1 MADRLAIDYVSPLPP
16 VRSGIADYS
25 RDLLPQLAALCD
37 LRVIHLPGQPLASE
51 LEREWQPSPPE
62 VLGREGRLPLY
73 QMGNNIYHQEILEL
87 ALRCPG
93 VATLHDV
100 VLHHLLVED
109 TLAQQDSA
117 AYKQRLVADH
127 GWMGDV
133 ISTARDWTE
142 LGQTALFELP
152 AHRTLARRQR
162 GVLVHSRWA
171 ADLVHWDSPEIPVR
185 EVPMG
190 VPLPA
195 PVAVDDRREW
205 RSRLGLAKEE
215 PLLGTFGF
223 QTPIKRTD
231 RVLEALTRP
240 ELRQAHLVVGG
251 EINPR
256 LRLRAQARELGIEER
271 VHFVGFLDYR
281 DFEGA
286 IAACDLCLNLRY
298 PSAGETSASLL
309 RVLAVGRPAVVSDY
323 AYSSELPDEVAVKI
337 PLGDGEVEALATR
350 VGELVADRRRLA
362 AMGEASREYIR
373 DHHDP
378 GQAAAA
384 VMEACRELAGLEPPG
399 DKPAVVEPPTS
410 LVWRQLDGDLEVE
423 GAERPWA
430 EGESR
435 RVRIRLANRGLARW
449 LATGRGPGG
458 VMIEVQW
465 RRSPSHRATNNVWLE
480 QPKDLEPGEEQW
492 LELEMRRPLGASFL
506 YIEPHVQGVTGFFG
520 LGGPLWSQSY

>member
-1 MADRLAIDYVSPLPP
+1 MADPFPIDYVSPLPP

-25 RDLLPQLAALCD
+25 RDLLPHLGEVCD
-37 LRVIHLPGQPLASE
+37 LRVIRLPGQPLAAE
-51 LEREWQPSPPE
+51 LERDWQPSSPE
-62 VLGREGRLPLY
+62 VLGQDGRLPLY
-73 QMGNNIYHQEILEL
+73 QMGNNVYHREILDL

-93 VATLHDV
+93 VVTLHDV

-109 TLAQQDSA
+109 TLARQDPDG
-117 AYKQRLVADH
+117 YKQRLVADH
-127 GWMGDV
+127 GWMGRV
-133 ISTARDWTE
+133 IAKARGWTE

-152 AHRTLARRQR
+152 AHRTLVHRQR

-171 ADLVHWDSPEIPVR
+171 ADLVHWDNPDVAVR

-190 VPLPA
+190 VPLPKPA
-195 PVAVDDRREW
+195 AAADRREW
-205 RSRLGLAKEE
+205 RGRLGLVEGE

-231 RVLEALTRP
+231 RVLEALAQP

-256 LRLRAQARELGIEER
+256 LRLRDQARELGIEER
-271 VHFVGFLDYR
+271 VHFVGFLEFR

-337 PLGDGEVEALATR
+337 PLGDDEVEALAR
-350 VGELVADRRRLA
+350 KVGSLVTDRERLA
-362 AMGEASREYIR
+362 AMGEASREYIKTN
-373 DHHDP
+373 HDP
-378 GQAAAA
+378 GKAAAA
-384 VMEACRELAGLEPPG
+384 VVEACRELAGLEPLG
-399 DKPAVVEPPTS
+399 DEPAVAEPPTS
-410 LVWRQLDGDLEVE
+410 LVWRQLDGELEVE
-423 GAERPWA
+423 GAEPPWA

-435 RVRIRLANRGLARW
+435 RLRLRLANKGLARW

-465 RRSPSHRATNNVWLE
+465 RQSSSHQGTTNVWLE

-506 YIEPHVQGVTGFFG
+506 YIEPHVQGVTGFYG
-520 LGGPLWSQSY
+520 LGGPLWSRSY